1 LKQVV
6 EVANDPITRVSNKVV
21 ANPTKSW
28 AIDDLGNSILGLAAG
43 ADERRRAESNS
54 PENKAPQ
61 AQRRKEQ
68 SP

>member
-1 LKQVV
+1 M
-6 EVANDPITRVSNKVV
+6 SNKVV

-28 AIDDLGNSILGLAAG
+28 AIDGLGNSILGLAAG